1 MNRFLKDNKYAA
13 IGITAFLVIAASAL
27 TVFVI
32 FNFGLV
38 LSGIKRLLHILTPI
52 IDGVALAYILT
63 PSLNFI
69 EREWVG
75 RLFARSKKEMTVRRR
90 RVKRNLSILIT
101 YIIFIGLLY
110 LFFRLIIPQL
120 INSIKSIVYQFP
132 RYINNL
138 EAFIKQLFND
148 YPEIEETLNTFITDY
163 SIQLNTYI
171 QNKLI
176 PQAEDLIKVFSLS
189 VFNVLKATLNLIIG
203 FIISLYLMST
213 KELLAGQAKKI
224 MYAMYET
231 KEANRLISGI
241 RYSHTVF
248 IGFLGGKLIDSVIIG
263 FLCFGITRI
272 VGIPYAVLVSVIVGV
287 TNIIPFFGP
296 YIGAIPSIFLVLMV
310 NPIKALYLL
319 IIILV
324 IQQLDGNIIGPKI
337 LGDSTGL
344 SSFWVIFAITVFG
357 GLFGIPGML
366 LGVPTFAVIY
376 ALTKYNINRK
386 LRHKSMPQDTEAYIK
401 VGSVEKD
408 GTFMEYVP
416 VKGRSLLQILG
427 IDKTKTVFRGILSD
441 VDDEDEEEVK
451 TKAADTADT
460 NNDSQ
465 NG

>member
-38 LSGIKRLLHILTPI
+38 LTGIRRLLRILTPI

-75 RLFARSKKEMTVRRR
+75 RIFARSKKEMTVKRKRL
-90 RVKRNLSILIT
+90 KRNISILIT
-101 YIIFIGLLY
+101 YIIFSGLVY
-110 LFFRLIIPQL
+110 MFFRLIIPQL
-120 INSIKSIVYQFP
+120 INSVKSIVYQFP

-138 EAFIKQLFND
+138 EAFITQLFDD
-148 YPEIEETLNTFITDY
+148 YPEIEETINTFITDY

-176 PQAEDLIKVFSLS
+176 PQAEDLIKVFSMS

-224 MYAMYET
+224 LYAMYET
-231 KEANRLISGI
+231 KEANRIISGI

-263 FLCFGITRI
+263 ILCFAVTRI

-324 IQQLDGNIIGPKI
+324 IQQLDGNVIGPKI

-376 ALTKYNINRK
+376 ALTKYNINRR

-427 IDKTKTVFRGILSD
+427 IDKTKTVFRSILSD
-441 VDDEDEEEVK
+441 VDEEDEEE
-451 TKAADTADT
+451 TKTADAEAG
-460 NNDSQ
+460 NKDGE